1 MPPPA
6 RASTAKASPTPS
18 ARSSARSAAATTP
31 PAAVRAESELDP
43 PAQAAIAFF
52 NSIQKNQIDEAY
64 AILTKGS
71 KIAERPDE
79 LRTLKAK
86 TTEAV
91 ELFGSIRGYE
101 MIESKTVGSN
111 LLRRTYISLG
121 RDFPL
126 RWRFYFYRASA
137 DWRLVDLRVDDRLS
151 GIFEEPEE
159 RAAEAKP

>member
-1 MPPPA
+1 M
-6 RASTAKASPTPS
+6 
-18 ARSSARSAAATTP
+18 
-31 PAAVRAESELDP
+31 
-43 PAQAAIAFF
+43 
-52 NSIQKNQIDEAY
+52 
-64 AILTKGS
+64 
-71 KIAERPDE
+71 
-79 LRTLKAK
+79 
-86 TTEAV
+86 

-101 MIESKTVGSN
+101 LIESKTVGSN

-159 RAAEAKP
+159 RTGDTKP